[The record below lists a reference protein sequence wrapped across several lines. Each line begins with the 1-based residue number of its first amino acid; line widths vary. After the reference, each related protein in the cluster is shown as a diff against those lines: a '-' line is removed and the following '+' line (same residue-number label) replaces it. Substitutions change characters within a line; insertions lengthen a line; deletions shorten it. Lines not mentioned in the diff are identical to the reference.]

1 MNRNNKSFAFA
12 ILALAVSFSAMAGN
26 HKPDSKPPVNQ
37 PSNPGSNATGTGVG
51 IGVGVGLGL
60 GVANSNSAASSTAS
74 AYGSQLSYDAT
85 NVDLQNGNNKAL
97 GLSFAPG
104 AYTQV
109 PQAYG
114 CIATKSTA
122 FNVVFG
128 AASGSQ
134 SEQKSDKV
142 CVAVKMREIAFE
154 QCQYATAK
162 AWDNLIVK
170 ELFPDAPAFPVNAS
184 YKDLP
189 LSECTY

>member
-1 MNRNNKSFAFA
+1 MNRTNKSFAFA

-26 HKPDSKPPVNQ
+26 HNPPKPPTNQ
-37 PSNPGSNATGTGVG
+37 PNTGSNSESTGVG

-60 GVANSNSAASSTAS
+60 GVANSNSAASSTSS

-104 AYTQV
+104 AYTVV

-114 CIATKSTA
+114 CIATNSQA
-122 FNVVFG
+122 VNVIFG
-128 AASGSQ
+128 AFSGSK

-162 AWDNLIVK
+162 AWDNLIAK
-170 ELFPDAPAFPVNAS
+170 ELFPEAPAFPVNAS